1 MYSRICSGSIS
12 SGAGEGRGGVL
23 GCSIADG
30 IAQDSKLCS
39 IMWFKCWSMQVTQVL
54 RSTTNTAKSIIPWN
68 RQHWLPGNRPMS
80 VRRPTFS
87 R

>member
-1 MYSRICSGSIS
+1 MDSRICSGSIS

-30 IAQDSKLCS
+30 IAHDSKVCS
-39 IMWFKCWSMQVTQVL
+39 MWFKCWSMQVTQVL
-54 RSTTNTAKSIIPWN
+54 RLTPNTAKAIIPWN
-68 RQHWLPGNRPMS
+68 RQHWLLGNGPMS
-80 VRRPTFS
+80 ARRPTFS